1 MIKQCVTRIHID
13 IQCTTQSQRFV
24 NNKRH
29 QISHDAEA
37 CVNERRISNGMVQ
50 RVAFGLAPSCSIIQH
65 GAKCRGIG

>member
-1 MIKQCVTRIHID
+1 MIKQCVTRIRID
-13 IQCTTQSQRFV
+13 IQRTTQSQRFV

-50 RVAFGLAPSCSIIQH
+50 RGCIWPGSKLLNIQH